1 MAQTRG
7 TERDERHLKRAI
19 ELASEAR
26 GMTSPNPL
34 VGAVIVKDGQVIGE
48 GFHPAAGSP
57 HAERE
62 ALAACSADPAGS
74 TLYVSLEPCCHE
86 GRTPPCTEAIV
97 AAGIARVVVAS
108 DDPTPKANGRG
119 LGILRDEGVQ
129 VDVVDGDI
137 AAAARM
143 LNQPFRKHARTGRPL
158 VVLKF
163 AMTLDG
169 KVATSTGDSRW
180 ISGEA
185 SRARAHRWRSEADAV
200 AVGIGTALA
209 DDPLLTARVEAVPH
223 QPRRVV
229 FDSEARLPVDSS
241 LVKSV
246 DEAPLIVISSRAAA
260 RTRTQALTAA
270 GAEVI
275 TVAGENEAARVMA
288 ALVELGSRDIQSL
301 LLEGGPHLAGAFL
314 DAGEVDEMR
323 VFVAPIVAGG
333 RQARSPVEGAGFQLI
348 GAARRALWHE
358 VETLADDVLI
368 CARLT
373 EW

>member
-1 MAQTRG
+1 MAQTLG
-7 TERDERHLKRAI
+7 TERDARHLRRAI
-19 ELASEAR
+19 ELAAEAR

-34 VGAVIVKDGQVIGE
+34 VGAVVVKGGKVIGE
-48 GFHPAAGSP
+48 GFHAAAGLP
-57 HAERE
+57 HAERV
-62 ALAACSADPAGS
+62 ALGACSEDPAGG

-86 GRTPPCTEAIV
+86 GRTPPCTDAIV
-97 AAGIARVVVAS
+97 AARIARVVVGS
-108 DDPTPKANGRG
+108 DDPSTRASGRG
-119 LGILRDEGVQ
+119 LGILRDEGVA
-129 VDVVDGDI
+129 VDMVNGDLG
-137 AAAARM
+137 ASARL

-158 VVLKF
+158 VVLKS

-185 SRARAHRWRSEADAV
+185 SRARSHRWRAELDAV

-209 DDPLLTARVEAVPH
+209 DDPLLTARVEAVPR

-241 LVKSV
+241 LVKSI
-246 DEAPLIVISSRAAA
+246 DEAPLIVVCSRAAA

-275 TVAGENEAARVMA
+275 TVSGENEAARVGA
-288 ALVELGSRDIQSL
+288 ALDELGSREVQSL

-314 DAGEVDEMR
+314 DAGEVDDMR
-323 VFVAPIVAGG
+323 VFVAAIVAGG
-333 RQARSPVEGAGFQLI
+333 RQARSSIEGQGFQLI
-348 GAARRALWHE
+348 GAARRALAHE
-358 VETLADDVLI
+358 VEQIGEDVLI
-368 CARLT
+368 SARLT